1 MSSNQVKNRPDHI
14 KVFIIDQDVL
24 MRRKLSNIL
33 QKEDGVMIYLSS
45 SENGFDTVMARTESE
60 QICLLFLGVD
70 DLDSKEMELF
80 YKLRSNRPNLNIVL
94 LTLLNSSGA
103 AVALRGLKNGAL
115 DYVTK
120 PDNNVGLL
128 FADRHFH
135 KRVVPLLKATR
146 QQIKRLRNE
155 KSPES
160 FDWSQSKAYL
170 PEVGQL
176 SPGAI
181 DIIVFG
187 GCLGGVPSL
196 YKIITDLP
204 ESLEIPVV
212 VVQHMPKVYTR
223 MLSEDLDKL
232 SALKVKEATDNEM
245 LSPGTVYIAPGG
257 FHSVVKNE
265 YGQKQ
270 IVLHKGP
277 REHKCR
283 PSIDVLFRSAVKEFN
298 GNVMAVLLS
307 GIGKDGVLG
316 ALNVL
321 ENGGVIMLESRKS
334 TRLSELVEKVKMLN
348 SSIREIPADKMSQ
361 EISKYLK
368 KTEMQNLRD
377 FSSGHQK
384 FTSA

>member
-1 MSSNQVKNRPDHI
+1 
-14 KVFIIDQDVL
+14 

-33 QKEDGVMIYLSS
+33 QKEVGVMIYFSS
-45 SENGFDTVMARTESE
+45 SENGFDTVMARTEAE
-60 QICLLFLGVD
+60 HVCLLFLGVD
-70 DLDSKEMELF
+70 DLESKEMELF
-80 YKLRSNRPNLNIVL
+80 YKLRETRPNLNIVL
-94 LTLLNSSGA
+94 VTRLNSNGA
-103 AVALRGLKNGAL
+103 AVALQGLNKGAL

-120 PDNNVGLL
+120 PDSNAGLL

-146 QQIKRLRNE
+146 QQIKRLRDE
-155 KSPES
+155 KSLDS

-176 SPGAI
+176 SPDAI

-196 YKIITDLP
+196 YKIITNLS
-204 ESLEIPVV
+204 ENLEIPVV

-223 MLSEDLDKL
+223 MLAEDLDKL
-232 SALKVKEATDNEM
+232 SRVKVKEATNNEL
-245 LSPGTVYIAPGG
+245 LSAGTVYIAPGG

-265 YGQKQ
+265 YGHKQ

-283 PSIDVLFRSAVKEFN
+283 PSIDVLLRSAVKECS

-321 ENGGVIMLESRKS
+321 ENGGVIMLESRES

-348 SSIREIPADKMSQ
+348 SSIREIPAEEMSK
-361 EISKYLK
+361 EIMKYLRK
-368 KTEMQNLRD
+368 IELQQLHD
-377 FSSGHQK
+377 YSSGHQK
-384 FTSA
+384 ITSA